1 MITEIHEYLSQK
13 ITEKDLIIAR
23 LENEISNLNEEI
35 ELMKFKVKDAEAY
48 KYLYTQASRR
58 LNQMQNLRENLDKTI
73 TELTQLQKLEQ
84 NHA

>member
-35 ELMKFKVKDAEAY
+35 ELMKFKVKDAEAF